1 MTPKEQALDM
11 LIKMSHELGRHD
23 ASVGDTP
30 HPVEGKQTAKRCCI
44 IMVDEIIKTK
54 PRAKCFWDE
63 TKKEIEAYN
72 IYTGEFERKYI

>member
-1 MTPKEQALDM
+1 
-11 LIKMSHELGRHD
+11 
-23 ASVGDTP
+23 
-30 HPVEGKQTAKRCCI
+30 
-44 IMVDEIIKTK
+44 MVDEIIKTK